1 MRFRSELLQPP
12 KKDSK
17 AFLTRIYDVYRS
29 PDGHIAG
36 DEEISPATNTEDPS
50 KTTEAGIPAN
60 VTVRNSRSRFKTAIS
75 EF

>member
-12 KKDSK
+12 KGESE
-17 AFLTRIYDVYRS
+17 AFLTKIYDVYRS

-36 DEEISPATNTEDPS
+36 DEVGSPESTADEPTKAEPLPFS
-50 KTTEAGIPAN
+50 ALG
-60 VTVRNSRSRFKTAIS
+60 VRNSRSRFKTAIS